1 MLRKEKRTFRKILK
15 RLEAERKR
23 EEKRIKKNLK
33 KPIDFLATAHYNNNC
48 KINQNERD

>member
-23 EEKRIKKNLK
+23 AEKKRRKKILK
-33 KPIDFLATAHYNNNC
+33 TC
-48 KINQNERD
+48 